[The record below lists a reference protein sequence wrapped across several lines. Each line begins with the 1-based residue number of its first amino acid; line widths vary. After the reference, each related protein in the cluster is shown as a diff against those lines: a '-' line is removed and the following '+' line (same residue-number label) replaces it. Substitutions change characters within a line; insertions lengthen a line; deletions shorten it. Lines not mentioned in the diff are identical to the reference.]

1 MTLITMSK
9 KEVSRYEIIK
19 RLIRQEINGT
29 RAAGLLHL
37 SVRQVRRLKIRVKKH
52 GVKGLLHESRGKLS
66 HNRLSEEERGEIIQ
80 LLHQHY
86 YDFGPTFASEKLF
99 EDHHLKHD
107 PKTIRQ
113 IMVDEELWKPK
124 KKENGSIHRQWR
136 ERKSAYG
143 EMIQFDGSYE
153 HWFEDREESGEVCL
167 LAAIDDATGRLV
179 RAGFTS
185 HEGVL
190 PVFDFWQ
197 KYLEV
202 HGRPRLIY
210 LDKFSTYH
218 QNQATAFENGSTL
231 TQFQR
236 AMAEL
241 RIETIPANSPQA
253 KGRVER
259 LFGTLQDRL
268 IKELRL
274 ADISTIESANQFL
287 REVFIPKFNTKFAV
301 TPRSAVNLH
310 QELGVRERSTLSGIL
325 SKQTERT
332 VQNDFTFAFK
342 NQWYQLTREQRVTVC
357 KKDKVIVEER
367 TDGTVH
373 IRSRGKY
380 LNYQALPQRPARQV
394 KPTWI
399 LAASDAVQAG
409 NNSPKRP
416 ALSHPWRRH
425 QLTISKTK
433 SGHFNFPPSRT
444 F

>member
-1 MTLITMSK
+1 MSK

-113 IMVDEELWKPK
+113 IMIDEELWKPK

-153 HWFEDREESGEVCL
+153 HWFENREESGEVCL

-179 RAGFTS
+179 RAEFAS

-274 ADISTIESANQFL
+274 AGVTTMEEGNVFLLSWFPRFNRRFMVEPTSALSAYRKTPNHLSLERIFSIQEDRIVKADNTISFEGTGYLISATPKRVSFAKATVTVH
-287 REVFIPKFNTKFAV
+287 RFIDGTAHIFYQG
-301 TPRSAVNLH
+301 
-310 QELGVRERSTLSGIL
+310 QELAYTTSWT
-325 SKQTERT
+325 K
-332 VQNDFTFAFK
+332 
-342 NQWYQLTREQRVTVC
+342 
-357 KKDKVIVEER
+357 
-367 TDGTVH
+367 
-373 IRSRGKY
+373 SRG
-380 LNYQALPQRPARQV
+380 NGEDIIA
-394 KPTWI
+394 WE
-399 LAASDAVQAG
+399 
-409 NNSPKRP
+409 
-416 ALSHPWRRH
+416 
-425 QLTISKTK
+425 
-433 SGHFNFPPSRT
+433 
-444 F
+444 

>member
-1 MTLITMSK
+1 MSK
-9 KEVSRYEIIK
+9 KELGRYEIIK
-19 RLIRQEINGT
+19 RLIRGEINGT
-29 RAAGLLHL
+29 RTASLLHL
-37 SVRQVRRLKIRVKKH
+37 SVRQVRRLKGRVKKH
-52 GVKGLLHESRGKLS
+52 GAKGLLHESRGKSS
-66 HNRLSEEERGEIIQ
+66 HNRLGGEELKKIIN

-86 YDFGPTFASEKLF
+86 HDFGPTFASEKLS

-113 IMVDEELWKPK
+113 IMINEELWKPK
-124 KKENGSIHRQWR
+124 KKENGSVHREWR

-153 HWFEDREESGEVCL
+153 HWFEDRDGSGEICL
-167 LAAIDDATGRLV
+167 LAAIDDATGQVVKALL
-179 RAGFTS
+179 AD

-197 KYLEV
+197 RYLDI

-218 QNQATAFENGSTL
+218 QNQAAAFENGSTL

-236 AMAEL
+236 AMDEL
-241 RIETIPANSPQA
+241 RIEVIPANSPQA

-268 IKELRL
+268 VKELRL

-287 REVFIPKFNTKFAV
+287 KEVFIPKFNAKFAV

-310 QELGVRERSTLSGIL
+310 QELSAGERKDLSGIL

-342 NQWYQLTREQRVTVC
+342 SQWHQLTRQQPVTVC
-357 KKDKVIVEER
+357 KKDRVIVEER
-367 TDGTVH
+367 TDGTLHV
-373 IRSRGKY
+373 RLRGKY
-380 LNYQALPQRPARQV
+380 LNYQKLPVRPAREV
-394 KPTWI
+394 KPAWV
-399 LAASDAVQAG
+399 LAASGAIQAR
-409 NNSPKRP
+409 NTSPKKP
-416 ALSHPWRRH
+416 APNHPWRQY
-425 QLTISKTK
+425 QLTI
-433 SGHFNFPPSRT
+433 NN
-444 F
+444 